1 MQSPVRSPTQVSPLP
16 DVEHSAPGRHVEAG
30 HHREALLR
38 EHEDQDRLQ
47 VCLLDITGIN
57 VHVHT
62 ITPVG
67 YAIDPRVYPACRDM
81 VQRSETLLSG
91 QLTYGLT

>member
-1 MQSPVRSPTQVSPLP
+1 MF
-16 DVEHSAPGRHVEAG
+16 
-30 HHREALLR
+30 
-38 EHEDQDRLQ
+38 
-47 VCLLDITGIN
+47 
-57 VHVHT
+57 HT

-81 VQRSETLLSG
+81 VLRTETLLSG